1 MKTYCK
7 DYLLKNHSTIDLS
20 EDISCCLFL
29 LIEKYN
35 ESNNNSSKKEF
46 SFFLLHTLN
55 YYLKDKNY
63 KIKQEEDLFIDKEQI
78 SLSLFCKFIDI
89 LIHYSVIFIKL
100 KKIEYAK
107 FILSVGVDIINKSDF
122 KNEKKIIKRKISL
135 GNNICCVYI
144 LSNNY
149 IKAEIFLL
157 RCKEKSL
164 SNLNKLI
171 IYNNCCIVNIRRIK
185 NHCKNKNELNKCIN
199 NIKQYLNL
207 IFNDINKRIE
217 NKYKSYINLN
227 EYNVENKYVDNHKN
241 ELFCFLIYNYNK
253 IIKILIRT
261 EFEQNYFKFFNFIQK
276 LLGNHHYITL
286 KMKRLEDKNNND
298 EFINLLLND
307 NFNDFKDNLANK
319 DIISYIKNNDNEKY
333 QEQIN
338 EKKND
343 LKIERRID
351 IEIKRNDEIIKKEEI
366 INNNNKNNNETTINE
381 MKDIK
386 KEKTDITDKNL
397 NLNNKSTNIEDKNK
411 NQKGPGQKKTW
422 RGLFQNITGKKAPG
436 QSNKLSELFKA
447 ISEAKN
453 NKTSII
459 EDVKSQYNKYH
470 EEMESYLKDKTSE
483 NYFNFNKNYTEDF
496 PENLIICKIEED
508 DEEKIKFDKITFEKS
523 LQKEIHK
530 KHNSNFIINYF
541 KNTIRKQIIF
551 PELIVDILD
560 YDILEKMNNLYSSK
574 KKNELSINKEIERII
589 NCTNKTQLIK
599 ENNKQLNIENV
610 GDLPDENQKTYNNKI
625 ETQFFLD
632 TEKYIISY
640 INDYKNQ
647 KILININKSKSNQS
661 KKDNIEEQ
669 NTSNVIKKE
678 ISYDDINYYYSKYY
692 LKNNNEF
699 CINLRY
705 MHDINFFIVR
715 ILLHYIRLIKEKENL
730 YLAFCKFPKGNF
742 KNINKKGRP
751 EFTFLN
757 EKCTFELCKYYK
769 KTELN
774 IYNLNYTSYLTF
786 ILEFDFSSESVFFQG
801 DNKKHKK
808 ASKSFSDYKL
818 NPNYK
823 IFQRLSNLFIK
834 LEKICQFRDKN
845 IKTFSEY
852 AEKYKTNIHKISS
865 TDSMINLD
873 LWIINLQ
880 NSETMDENKNMIAND
895 LINNNINTQNK
906 TTQFQ
911 WNVEL
916 YSLTKLAIKNDS
928 FYINKNIIL
937 TQLDFENT
945 LGCDYSDIYTI
956 IDDKDNSYCLYFL
969 LGTIQKMKHLLIK
982 MLNSSNYLTAFR
994 LQKINP
1000 VSFFKYKFVF
1010 KHIKRYFVCSLEFL
1024 IYSRE
1029 VFFLRIMVME
1039 SITNRSYSKIYIP
1052 FYTVEIEFDI
1062 KEMEKFLKEKYSVI
1076 NSLYEN
1082 KIKLKKFLLE
1092 ESQNLLTKNSAE
1104 GPEVLILFE
1113 NIEFLVEKIKIFLDE
1128 NKM

>member
-1 MKTYCK
+1 M
-7 DYLLKNHSTIDLS
+7 
-20 EDISCCLFL
+20 
-29 LIEKYN
+29 
-35 ESNNNSSKKEF
+35 
-46 SFFLLHTLN
+46 
-55 YYLKDKNY
+55 
-63 KIKQEEDLFIDKEQI
+63 
-78 SLSLFCKFIDI
+78 
-89 LIHYSVIFIKL
+89 IFIKL

-122 KNEKKIIKRKISL
+122 KNEKKIIKRKVSL

-171 IYNNCCIVNIRRIK
+171 IYNNCCIVNIRSIK

-217 NKYKSYINLN
+217 TKYTSYINLN
-227 EYNVENKYVDNHKN
+227 EYNVENEYVDNHKN

-261 EFEQNYFKFFNFIQK
+261 EFEQNYFKFFDFIQK

-319 DIISYIKNNDNEKY
+319 DIISYIKNNGNEKS
-333 QEQIN
+333 QEKMN

-343 LKIERRID
+343 LEIERRID
-351 IEIKRNDEIIKKEEI
+351 IEIKRNDDTIKKEEI
-366 INNNNKNNNETTINE
+366 INNNNNDNNKNNNKTTINE
-381 MKDIK
+381 IKDIK
-386 KEKTDITDKNL
+386 KEKNDITNKDL
-397 NLNNKSTNIEDKNK
+397 NLNNNATNIEDKNK
-411 NQKGPGQKKTW
+411 NQKGTGQKKTW
-422 RGLFQNITGKKAPG
+422 RGLFQTITGKKAPG

-453 NKTSII
+453 NKTSKI

-496 PENLIICKIEED
+496 PENLIICKIDEN
-508 DEEKIKFDKITFEKS
+508 DEEKNKFDKITFEKS

-774 IYNLNYTSYLTF
+774 IYNLNYTLSLTF
-786 ILEFDFSSESVFFQG
+786 ILEFDFSSESVFFQEN
-801 DNKKHKK
+801 NKKHKK
-808 ASKSFSDYKL
+808 VSKSFSDYKL

-873 LWIINLQ
+873 LWIISLQ
-880 NSETMDENKNMIAND
+880 KSETMDENKNMIAND

-916 YSLTKLAIKNDS
+916 YSLTKLAIKNGS

-1010 KHIKRYFVCSLEFL
+1010 KHIKRYFICSLEFL

-1039 SITNRSYSKIYIP
+1039 SMTNRSYSKIYIP

-1092 ESQNLLTKNSAE
+1092 ESQNLLTKNSTE